1 MGTKNLNSAT
11 DLITFSRNSKGT
23 ALRKISYGSELVTN
37 GDFATDTSGW
47 QARNSG
53 ILSVDSQRLKITNGG
68 NNTGATRQLVSVTPN
83 KTYKVSFSV
92 FAGSVST
99 TRIFIGTTLGGSDLY
114 TNYGFNA
121 TNQKFELF
129 VSSSTGGISITVAVA
144 SFTQGDYFFYDNF
157 SIKEVLYDQPDGT
170 LQLYNHL
177 DNTPRIEYNADGTVK
192 GLLIEEARTNLV
204 TTSSGWNTGA
214 TNVSFGG
221 YTTAPDGTN
230 TGSLFITD
238 ATGNYSTNLGTVTT
252 SSTNQFVTF
261 SVFFKKELARYATF
275 KIAKSAFDGRFW
287 YDFDTGNTNFSTH
300 PSFENRTFS
309 VEDYPNG
316 WKRMSISFSN
326 SSTSGVFNLNVAP
339 SNDEPYATYNRN
351 ITGDGTQGVYFW
363 GAQGELASFPTS
375 YIPTTGSTA
384 TRAADVASIATS
396 SRKFNSSSGT
406 FVADFSYTDN
416 GNTNINYVLG
426 GSSSAR
432 IMYNNAGSNTWNTFD
447 GTTSTSIGAI
457 DGNGATHK
465 IAVSVREG
473 SSTSTCLDGTLTAS
487 ASSSALM
494 SNTISSTTISIG
506 GGSASQRLNGHIKSI
521 KYYPRRLSNTQLQ
534 ELTT

>member
-47 QARNSG
+47 QARSSG

-170 LQLYNHL
+170 LQLFNHL

-192 GLLIEEARTNLV
+192 GLLIEEARTNLL
-204 TTSSGWNTGA
+204 TYSEDFSTNSWASTNLSSGAGVT
-214 TNVSFGG
+214 S
-221 YTTAPDGTN
+221 PDGTTASDRLTATTN
-230 TGSLFITD
+230 GSTHLYPSPRSSTTGVT
-238 ATGNYSTNLGTVTT
+238 YSTSVFAKANTHNIVQLNVPSTSSIFVNFDLTTGAKGTENNCTASIQSVGDGWYKCSITWVSASTSNSFGFSIVENITSGRTT
-252 SSTNQFVTF
+252 STTDGY
-261 SVFFKKELARYATF
+261 SV
-275 KIAKSAFDGRFW
+275 D
-287 YDFDTGNTNFSTH
+287 
-300 PSFENRTFS
+300 
-309 VEDYPNG
+309 
-316 WKRMSISFSN
+316 
-326 SSTSGVFNLNVAP
+326 
-339 SNDEPYATYNRN
+339 
-351 ITGDGTQGVYFW
+351 VY
-363 GAQGELASFPTS
+363 GAQVEAGAFPTS

-384 TRAADVASIATS
+384 TRAADVASIP
-396 SRKFNSSSGT
+396 
-406 FVADFSYTDN
+406 TDN
-416 GNTNINYVLG
+416 FGYNSDAGTVLVEAQRFGTNNYPRSVM
-426 GSSSAR
+426 
-432 IMYNNAGSNTWNTFD
+432 IDAGSE
-447 GTTSTSIGAI
+447 STSIGL
-457 DGNGATHK
+457 GAWGPTTTLVGY
-465 IAVSVREG
+465 IVSGGVVQAAPSTGAVG
-473 SSTSTCLDGTLTAS
+473 SSAFKNSFAYKENDFAASRDGGAVVTDTSGVVPTGLTTLRIGRN
-487 ASSSALM
+487 AL
-494 SNTISSTTISIG
+494 N
-506 GGSASQRLNGHIKSI
+506 AEFLNGHIKSI